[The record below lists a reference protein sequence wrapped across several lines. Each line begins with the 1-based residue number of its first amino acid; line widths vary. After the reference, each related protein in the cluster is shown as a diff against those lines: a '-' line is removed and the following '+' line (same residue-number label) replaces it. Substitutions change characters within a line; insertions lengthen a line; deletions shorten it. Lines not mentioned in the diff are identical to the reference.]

1 MTTTA
6 SPIQRG
12 KEYCRRSWI
21 AYGIGIT
28 ALFLGVVFDQLLA
41 GLVVYTAASLAGMAI
56 SAYAHQQDS
65 VTVTDEREEQLA
77 LRASHF
83 TFWLYGYLGLF
94 GFIALALL
102 DATGAYEFPEFAE
115 PLLYAYAAIT
125 LTWGGVFTLFKRRS

>member
-28 ALFLGVVFDQLLA
+28 ALFLGVMFDQLLA
-41 GLVVYTAASLAGMAI
+41 GLVIYTAASLAGMAV
-56 SAYAHQQDS
+56 SYYAHRNDS
-65 VTVTDEREEQLA
+65 VKVTDEREEQLA

-94 GFIALALL
+94 SFIALALL
-102 DATGAYEFPEFAE
+102 DATGTYEFPAVAE
-115 PLLYAYAAIT
+115 PLLYAYSAVV
-125 LTWGGVFTLFKRRS
+125 LTWGGVFTLLKRRK